1 MYNFTADNFI
11 GDVVVKEL
19 TILMGDWKHLF
30 GVVCTNRPFLFIT
43 LLIWNIFQQIK
54 I

>member
-1 MYNFTADNFI
+1 MYNFTADNLI
-11 GDVVVKEL
+11 RGIVVKNL
-19 TILMGDWKHLF
+19 TILMDDWKHLF

-43 LLIWNIFQQIK
+43 FLIWNIFQQIK